1 MIHVSIVFQEN
12 ETVFAYPGEQFILS
26 LKVLDQNNNEKVG
39 FYTYRSNEHFT
50 EGDVTEIDLTL
61 ENKDTSFAV
70 VSRSSNQTT
79 SLVIRNSSFPFDFM
93 NHNNTITNKTFT
105 LNLIDSS
112 TGNIVCNINL
122 NVWYNNII
130 TL

>member
-1 MIHVSIVFQEN
+1 MFQEN

-39 FYTYRSNEHFT
+39 FYTYHSNEHFT
-50 EGDVTEIDLTL
+50 EADVTEIDLTL

-70 VSRSSNQTT
+70 VSKNSNQTT

-93 NHNNTITNKTFT
+93 NHNKTITNKTFT

-122 NVWYNNII
+122 HVCII
-130 TL
+130 